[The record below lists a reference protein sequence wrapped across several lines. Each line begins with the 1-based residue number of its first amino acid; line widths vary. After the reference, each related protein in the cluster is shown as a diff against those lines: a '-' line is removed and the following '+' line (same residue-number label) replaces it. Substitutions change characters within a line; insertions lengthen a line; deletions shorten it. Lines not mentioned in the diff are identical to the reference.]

1 MKGFNMQQMLKQ
13 AQQMQKK
20 MEGAQEELRNTEIK
34 AESGGGVICV
44 KLNAKYEFKSIKI
57 KPEAINPENP
67 ESVDEETIEM
77 LEDLITSA
85 MQEANRQVSETI
97 EKKMGSV
104 TNGTGINLPPGM
116 F

>member
-20 MEGAQEELRNTEIK
+20 LESAQEELKKMEIT
-34 AESGGGVICV
+34 AEAGGGVISV
-44 KLNAKYEFKSIKI
+44 KLNGKNEFKSIKI

-67 ESVDEETIEM
+67 ESVDEETVEM

-85 MQEANRQVSETI
+85 MKEANKNVSQTI
-97 EKKMGSV
+97 ENKMGSLAD
-104 TNGTGINLPPGM
+104 GAGINLPPGM